1 MNAQVMNSSPLRLSL
16 RRNHNKTSTP
26 PRPLRRHTLSC
37 NDVENT
43 HPNVHWKTSPAKAK
57 KNFFNNAQWQ
67 KFQVIRHGCL
77 QRMEETTLHAQTQA
91 YSEDQNAMI
100 EEGATEINVNRGF
113 ISEHNDELSSMVP
126 AISPVR
132 KSSSF
137 FHRDSITSTITCEN
151 WIESVIQEETDSL
164 VAWSQV
170 APSCDYDKSSYSS
183 LCDDTFNLS
192 SDSQDCN
199 FYPAKVLLPEPR
211 NAGATNTNEMYS
223 KCTAFP
229 RSARF
234 VDFRQQYLN
243 HNNVSSPEKCGC
255 QKASEKATA
264 KDSWW
269 SAQYLPVS
277 FNKPV
282 LINLFFHTQ
291 RFIRTLLLKHLDTSM
306 CCSEQWWLQ

>member
-1 MNAQVMNSSPLRLSL
+1 
-16 RRNHNKTSTP
+16 
-26 PRPLRRHTLSC
+26 
-37 NDVENT
+37 
-43 HPNVHWKTSPAKAK
+43 VHWKTSPARAK
-57 KNFFNNAQWQ
+57 KQIFDNAQQQ
-67 KFQVIRHGCL
+67 KFQVIRHGYL
-77 QRMEETTLHAQTQA
+77 QRMEETTLHAQIQA

-100 EEGATEINVNRGF
+100 EEGATEINVNGGF
-113 ISEHNDELSSMVP
+113 ISEQNDELSSMVP

-137 FHRDSITSTITCEN
+137 FHRDSITSTITFEN

-170 APSCDYDKSSYSS
+170 APSCDYDKSSCTS

-211 NAGATNTNEMYS
+211 NAGATNTNDMYS

-234 VDFRQQYLN
+234 VDFRQQ
-243 HNNVSSPEKCGC
+243 HNASSAEKCGC
-255 QKASEKATA
+255 QKASAKATA

-282 LINLFFHTQ
+282 LINLFFHQYLCVVRAAQ
-291 RFIRTLLLKHLDTSM
+291 RLNKNIIIETSRYLYVLFRIRVVVVVIIL
-306 CCSEQWWLQ
+306 

>member
-1 MNAQVMNSSPLRLSL
+1 VLPPLAVMNTQGMNSPPLRSSL
-16 RRNHNKTSTP
+16 RLNHNKTSTP

-37 NDVENT
+37 NDAENT
-43 HPNVHWKTSPAKAK
+43 HPNVHWKTSPAKANK
-57 KNFFNNAQWQ
+57 QNFNNAQRQ

-77 QRMEETTLHAQTQA
+77 QRMEETNLHAQMQA

-100 EEGATEINVNRGF
+100 KEGATEIYVNEGF
-113 ISEHNDELSSMVP
+113 ISMGQQIQ
-126 AISPVR
+126 ISPVR

-170 APSCDYDKSSYSS
+170 APSCDYDKSSCAS

-192 SDSQDCN
+192 GDSQDCN

-211 NAGATNTNEMYS
+211 NAGATNTNHMYS

-234 VDFRQQYLN
+234 VDFRQQHLN
-243 HNNVSSPEKCGC
+243 QNNTSSPEMCGC
-255 QKASEKATA
+255 QKAPAKATA

-277 FNKPV
+277 RPNKSFFANTCV
-282 LINLFFHTQ
+282 LYEPTQ
-291 RFIRTLLLKHLDTSM
+291 LLYY
-306 CCSEQWWLQ
+306 